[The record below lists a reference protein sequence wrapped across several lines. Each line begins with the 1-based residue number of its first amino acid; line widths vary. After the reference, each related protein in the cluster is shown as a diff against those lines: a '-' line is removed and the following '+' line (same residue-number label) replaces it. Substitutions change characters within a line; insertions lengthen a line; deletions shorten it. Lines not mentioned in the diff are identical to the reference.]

1 MNKFEKLYEAIK
13 SRLNEDGEDIK
24 SLLLQKKNLQD
35 TIRNNPSKYP
45 EENKIRQE
53 KTRIID
59 DEIKVAKEK
68 DNIQSKKDKI
78 AQEVDRLNKK
88 KANDSKNQSQ
98 NNQTTI

>member
-13 SRLNEDGEDIK
+13 SQLNEEGEDVK

-35 TIRNNPSKYP
+35 TIRNNPSNYP

-53 KTRIID
+53 KIRIID

-68 DNIQSKKDKI
+68 DNIQSKKEKI
-78 AQEVDRLNKK
+78 TQEVDRLNKK
-88 KANDSKNQSQ
+88 KANDSKSNDS
-98 NNQTTI
+98 NI